1 MVLADIGR
9 NSYFSLCVEMCWS
22 ILQHVL
28 FQTMIGQWA
37 VALASYLV
45 KKPQQTEVGSKKE
58 RFGDTAAD
66 IAETYHFL
74 HKVNMALSGHVA
86 EMYLTQ
92 ALQCHFSAPHWSRP
106 LMVSVHVVLLP
117 LLAWEWPGLAPQVDG
132 HSSGE
137 QVPYGHFLGTRGTSA
152 PRLYHGV
159 AALPMCSITRAY
171 SRQLLYEGF
180 TLLLLPE
187 NSSLQGAELGEA
199 ALTTLQQ
206 VHHLAEEA
214 QAMLCANIR
223 SLGTVLDTS
232 DSGFDVIEWW
242 ASNIGLVACYWY
254 MGKDSLAQEHYASI
268 DGISGDSSPVR
279 TALYQSFMA
288 ARLHHPT
295 SKDVQPPVE
304 HLLQLCTLTSDILK
318 TCVRKALQENSNTA
332 EGGLHQLGLLLACE
346 WLLQLRTS
354 IWEEHSHEEGV
365 RRSVVQGFAQDVD
378 TMAHLI
384 KLLPEAIPKLHL
396 YKGFQ
401 SSISGANP
409 LHTQLLL
416 SSTGRS
422 ASLRRRRHQAKE
434 AGNGSGS
441 LVTFPEQAMAKMF
454 AYKHLPR
461 SLEVPGGTTGGDML
475 MMCCHDTGQVISQ
488 TVSSSK
494 AQGPTQTAV

>member
-1 MVLADIGR
+1 MLLGHLLKARDSIEMVLADIGR
-9 NSYFSLCVEMCWS
+9 NSYLSLCVEMCWS

-74 HKVNMALSGHVA
+74 HKVNMALSGHLA
-86 EMYLTQ
+86 EMYLT
-92 ALQCHFSAPHWSRP
+92 PTVP
-106 LMVSVHVVLLP
+106 LLCTSLVPPTDVVLLP
-117 LLAWEWPGLAPQVDG
+117 LLAWGWPGLAPQVDG

-242 ASNIGLVACYWY
+242 ASIGLVACYWY

-268 DGISGDSSPVR
+268 DGISGDS
-279 TALYQSFMA
+279 
-288 ARLHHPT
+288 
-295 SKDVQPPVE
+295 
-304 HLLQLCTLTSDILK
+304 DILK
-318 TCVRKALQENSNTA
+318 TCVREALQENSNTA

-488 TVSSSK
+488 TVNSSK
-494 AQGPTQTAV
+494 AQGPHTDSSLASRLFNPLHLISVEWNGF